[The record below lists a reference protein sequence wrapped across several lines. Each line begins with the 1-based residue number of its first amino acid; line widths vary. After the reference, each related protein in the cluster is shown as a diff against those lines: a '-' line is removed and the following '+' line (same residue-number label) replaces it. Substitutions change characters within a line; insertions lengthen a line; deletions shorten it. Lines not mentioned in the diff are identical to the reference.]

1 VIYVKRNAGIIPPQ
15 LLDKAVSAEK
25 KLEQLPANKRA
36 EHIKKNSKIWRDFKN
51 YLSQMSYGKCWYSE
65 SPEAQSHLDVDHFR
79 PKLEAR
85 RDEKVCDNPGYEW
98 LAFSW
103 DNFRLSAQL
112 SNRPVRNEET
122 DETDGKGSWFPL
134 VDGSPKACWENRCVN
149 EERPM
154 LLDPTKAV
162 DVRLIEVQADG
173 RMGPSKYCHGT
184 NKARVQA
191 SIVRLGLDLPRLK
204 EARLRVMRD
213 VILCSDILAKLFE
226 VSLNDDSFAD
236 KAPIDAAIDVIKAK
250 THPGEPYAAAAR
262 SQLRMMGYGELCV
275 MPEEA

>member
-1 VIYVKRNAGIIPPQ
+1 MIYVKRDAGIIPQQ
-15 LLDKAVSAEK
+15 LLDRAVAAQE
-25 KLEQLPANKRA
+25 KLEALPANKRA

-85 RDEKVCDNPGYEW
+85 RDEKVCDKPGYEW

-122 DETDGKGSWFPL
+122 EATDGKGSWFPL
-134 VDGSPKACWENRCVN
+134 VDGSPKAYWENRCIDI
-149 EERPM
+149 ERPM
-154 LLDPTKAV
+154 LLDPTNAE
-162 DVRLIEVQADG
+162 DVRLIDVQADG
-173 RMGPSKYCHGT
+173 RMGPSKYCYGT
-184 NKARVQA
+184 DKARVRE

-204 EARLRVMRD
+204 EARLRLMRN
-213 VILCSDILAKLFE
+213 VKELTEILVQMQEASD
-226 VSLNDDSFAD
+226 DDDLFAD
-236 KAPIDAAIDVIKAK
+236 KAPRKATIKAIRDK
-250 THPGEPYAAAAR
+250 THPCEPYAAAVR
-262 SQLRMMGYGELCV
+262 SQLRMMGCGELCV

>member
-1 VIYVKRNAGIIPPQ
+1 MIYVKRDADIIPQ
-15 LLDKAVSAEK
+15 ELLNKAVAAEK
-25 KLEQLPANKRA
+25 KLERLPANERA
-36 EHIKKNSKIWRDFKN
+36 EHIKTNSKIWRDFKN

-85 RDEKVCDNPGYEW
+85 RDNKVCDKPGYEW

-134 VDGSPKACWENRCVN
+134 VDGSPKACWENRCVDI
-149 EERPM
+149 ERPM
-154 LLDPTKAV
+154 LLDPTNAA
-162 DVRLIEVQADG
+162 DVRLIEVEADG

-184 NKARVQA
+184 NKSRVQV

-213 VILCSDILAKLFE
+213 MNAWSDILAKMLE
-226 VSLNDDSFAD
+226 ASLDDDLFAD
-236 KAPIDAAIDVIKAK
+236 KAAIDGAINVIQAK
-250 THPGEPYAAAAR
+250 THPCEPYAAAAR
-262 SQLRMMGYGELCV
+262 SQLRMMGFGDLCV
-275 MPEEA
+275 TPEEA

>member
-1 VIYVKRNAGIIPPQ
+1 LIYVKRQAGIIPKE
-15 LLDKAVSAEK
+15 LLDKAIAAQQQ
-25 KLEQLPANKRA
+25 LEQLPADQRA
-36 EHIKKNSKIWRDFKN
+36 EHIKKNSKIWRDFKDC
-51 YLSQMSYGKCWYSE
+51 LAQMSYGKCWYSE

-85 RDEKVCDNPGYEW
+85 RDEKVCDKPGYEW

-122 DETDGKGSWFPL
+122 EATDGKGSWFPL
-134 VDGSPKACWENRCVN
+134 VEGSSKACWENRCVH

-154 LLDPTKAV
+154 LLDPAKAA

-184 NKARVQA
+184 NKARVQE

-204 EARLRVMRD
+204 AARLRVMRD
-213 VILCSDILAKLFE
+213 VKGLSEILGTVLDASSKEAT
-226 VSLNDDSFAD
+226 
-236 KAPIDAAIDVIKAK
+236 IDAAINAIQAK
-250 THPGEPYAAAAR
+250 THPREPYAAAAR
-262 SQLRMMGYGELCV
+262 SQLRMMGFGDLCI

>member
-1 VIYVKRNAGIIPPQ
+1 VIYVKRDADIIPQ
-15 LLDKAVSAEK
+15 ELLNNAVAAEK
-25 KLEQLPANKRA
+25 TLAGLPPYRRA
-36 EHIKKNSKIWRDFKN
+36 EHIKKNSKIWRDFKK

-134 VDGSPKACWENRCVN
+134 VEGSPKACWENRRVN
-149 EERPM
+149 IEQPM
-154 LLDPTKAV
+154 LLDPTKAA

-184 NKARVQA
+184 DKARVRE

-204 EARLRVMRD
+204 EARLRVMRN
-213 VILCSDILAKLFE
+213 VEELTDIFARMLEASE
-226 VSLNDDSFAD
+226 DDDLFAD
-236 KAPIDAAIDVIKAK
+236 KAPRNATMNAIKAK
-250 THPGEPYAAAAR
+250 THPREPYAAAAR
-262 SQLRMMGYGELCV
+262 SQLRMMGFGDLCV

>member
-1 VIYVKRNAGIIPPQ
+1 MIYVKRNAGIIPKK
-15 LLDKAVSAEK
+15 LLNKAVAAEK
-25 KLEQLPANKRA
+25 ALQDLPPDKRA
-36 EHIKKNSKIWRDFKN
+36 EHIKKNSRIWKDFKN

-85 RDEKVCDNPGYEW
+85 RDEKVCDRPGYEW

-122 DETDGKGSWFPL
+122 EDTDGKGSWFPL
-134 VDGSPKACWENRCVN
+134 ADGSPKACWENRCIN
-149 EERPM
+149 DERPM
-154 LLDPTKAV
+154 LLDPTKAA

-184 NKARVQA
+184 NKARVQT

-213 VILCSDILAKLFE
+213 VKALSDILGTTLEA
-226 VSLNDDSFAD
+226 SLDDGAFAD
-236 KAPIDAAIDVIKAK
+236 KAAVDETIDAIRAK
-250 THPGEPYAAAAR
+250 THPCEPYAAAAR
-262 SQLRMMGYGELCV
+262 SQLRMMGFGELCV

>member
-1 VIYVKRNAGIIPPQ
+1 VIYVKWDAGIIPQ
-15 LLDKAVSAEK
+15 DLLDKAVTAQQQ
-25 KLEQLPANKRA
+25 LEQLPADQRA
-36 EHIKKNSKIWRDFKN
+36 EHIKTNSKIWRDFKS

-85 RDEKVCDNPGYEW
+85 RDDKICDKPGYEW

-134 VDGSPKACWENRCVN
+134 VDGSPKASWDNRCIDQ
-149 EERPM
+149 ERPM
-154 LLDPTKAV
+154 LLDPMNV
-162 DVRLIEVQADG
+162 EDVRLIEVQADG

-184 NKARVQA
+184 NKARVRA

-204 EARLRVMRD
+204 EARLRTMRR
-213 VILCSDILAKLFE
+213 VTELSDILAEMLE
-226 VSLNDDSFAD
+226 SSDGDHSFAD
-236 KAPIDAAIDVIKAK
+236 KAPIDAAINAIRNT
-250 THPGEPYAAAAR
+250 THPRESYAAAAR
-262 SQLRMMGYGELCV
+262 SQLRLMNYGDLCV
-275 MPEEA
+275 PPEEA

>member
-1 VIYVKRNAGIIPPQ
+1 VIYVKRHADIIPPE
-15 LLDKAVSAEK
+15 LLKKAVAAEK
-25 KLEQLPANKRA
+25 KLEQLPADKRA
-36 EHIKKNSKIWRDFKN
+36 EHIKKNSKIWKAFKK

-122 DETDGKGSWFPL
+122 EETDGKGSWFPL
-134 VDGSPKACWENRCVN
+134 VDGSPKACWDSRGVN
-149 EERPM
+149 DERPM
-154 LLDPTKAV
+154 LLDPANAA

-184 NKARVQA
+184 NKTRVQE

-204 EARLRVMRD
+204 ASRLRVMRD
-213 VILCSDILAKLFE
+213 VKALSEILGTVLDANSKEATIY
-226 VSLNDDSFAD
+226 
-236 KAPIDAAIDVIKAK
+236 AAINAIQAK
-250 THPGEPYAAAAR
+250 THPREPYAAAAR
-262 SQLRMMGYGELCV
+262 SQLRMMGFGDLCI

>member
-1 VIYVKRNAGIIPPQ
+1 VIYVKRDASIIPQ
-15 LLDKAVSAEK
+15 ELLNKAVGAQE
-25 KLEQLPANKRA
+25 KLERLPANKRA

-65 SPEAQSHLDVDHFR
+65 SPEAQPHLDVDHFR

-85 RDEKVCDNPGYEW
+85 RDEKVCDKPGYEW

-134 VDGSPKACWENRCVN
+134 VDGSPKACWENRSVVD
-149 EERPM
+149 ERPM
-154 LLDPTKAV
+154 LLDPANAA

-173 RMGPSKYCHGT
+173 RMGSSKYCYGT
-184 NKARVQA
+184 DKARVRE

-204 EARLRVMRD
+204 EARLRVMRS
-213 VILCSDILAKLFE
+213 VEELTEIFAQMLEASE
-226 VSLNDDSFAD
+226 DDDLFAD
-236 KAPIDAAIDVIKAK
+236 KAPRNATIKAIRDK
-250 THPGEPYAAAAR
+250 THPREPYASAAR
-262 SQLRMMGYGELCV
+262 SQLRMMGFGDLCV